1 MERTISMVG
10 RHLIRI
16 KVLQILYAYHKEER
30 PDFEVFYKELE
41 FSLKKSYEQYL
52 MFLDILAE
60 LRSYAELRITQ
71 IQDRKLK
78 NEDEWRR
85 LERFSNNRVLLQL
98 ENNPQFKSLITSM
111 KISLMHYQPA
121 FKEIFKTIIDSEF
134 YEEYIAQEDSYQA
147 DKQFVRTAL
156 INVIAETESLYDSF
170 EEYSIFWNDDI
181 DNSISMVD
189 KTIKNFEEKKQDGG
203 DLLPMFADNET
214 HDFGYKLFTQAV
226 KQWDEINQY
235 IDRNLKNWKQERV
248 AELDIVIMQLAITE
262 MIVFKEIPIPVT
274 MNEYIELAKWY
285 STSKSGQFVNGIM
298 YKVAEDLK
306 KEGIIKK
313 VGRGLIE
320 KQ

>member
-1 MERTISMVG
+1 MVG

-52 MFLDILAE
+52 MFIDILAE

-134 YEEYIAQEDSYQA
+134 YEEYLAQEDSYQA

-203 DLLPMFADNET
+203 DLLPMFADNDT

>member
-1 MERTISMVG
+1 MERTISMIG

-16 KVLQILYAYHKEER
+16 KVLQILYAYHKEEK

-52 MFLDILAE
+52 MFLEILAE
-60 LRSYAELRITQ
+60 LRNYAELRITQ

-78 NEDEWRR
+78 NEKEWRR
-85 LERFSNNRVLLQL
+85 LVRLSNNRVFLQL
-98 ENNPQFKSLITSM
+98 ENNPQYKSLVSSM
-111 KISLMHYQPA
+111 KISLMNYQPA

-134 YEEYIAQEDSYQA
+134 YAEYLAQEDSYQA
-147 DKQFVRTAL
+147 DKQLVRTAL
-156 INVIAETESLYDSF
+156 LNVVAETESLFDSF

-203 DLLPMFADNET
+203 DILPMFADNET

-235 IDRNLKNWKQERV
+235 IDKNLKNWKQERV

>member
-121 FKEIFKTIIDSEF
+121 FKEIFKTINDSEF

-235 IDRNLKNWKQERV
+235 IDRNLKNNYQN
-248 AELDIVIMQLAITE
+248 LTI
-262 MIVFKEIPIPVT
+262 
-274 MNEYIELAKWY
+274 
-285 STSKSGQFVNGIM
+285 
-298 YKVAEDLK
+298 
-306 KEGIIKK
+306 
-313 VGRGLIE
+313 
-320 KQ
+320 

>member
-52 MFLDILAE
+52 MFIDILAE

-134 YEEYIAQEDSYQA
+134 YEEYLAQEDSYQA

>member
-52 MFLDILAE
+52 MFIDILAE

>member
-52 MFLDILAE
+52 MFIDILAE

-134 YEEYIAQEDSYQA
+134 YEEYLAQEDSYQA

-203 DLLPMFADNET
+203 DLLPMFADNDT